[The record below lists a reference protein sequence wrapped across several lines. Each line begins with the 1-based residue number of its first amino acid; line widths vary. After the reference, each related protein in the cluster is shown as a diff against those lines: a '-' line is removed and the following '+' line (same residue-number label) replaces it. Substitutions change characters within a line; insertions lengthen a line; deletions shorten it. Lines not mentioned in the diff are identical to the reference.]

1 MIFAKTPEPPYW
13 AVIFTN
19 QQSDDTAG
27 YAAMA
32 QTMEALVV
40 QQPGFLGEESA
51 RSTDG
56 SGITVSYWQSEADMV
71 AWKAVAAHL
80 IAQRLG
86 KERWY
91 KGYVTRVAQ
100 VTRDYAHGVVP
111 HSP

>member
-1 MIFAKTPEPPYW
+1 MIFAKTPKPPYW

-19 QQSDDTAG
+19 QLSDDTAG

-32 QTMEALVV
+32 DTMEELSVR
-40 QQPGFLGEESA
+40 QPGYLGIESVRNA
-51 RSTDG
+51 DG
-56 SGITVSYWQSEADMV
+56 TGITVSYWQTEADMV
-71 AWKAVAAHL
+71 AWKAVAAHV

-100 VTRDYAHGVVP
+100 VTRDYAFGMA
-111 HSP
+111 SES

>member
-32 QTMEALVV
+32 DTMEELAA
-40 QQPGFLGEESA
+40 QQPGFLGIESV
-51 RSTDG
+51 RGGDG
-56 SGITVSYWQSEADMV
+56 AGITVSYWQSEADMV
-71 AWKAVAAHL
+71 AWKGVTAHV
-80 IAQRLG
+80 IAQRFG

-100 VTRDYAHGVVP
+100 VTRDYAFGAARE
-111 HSP
+111 SE

>member
-19 QQSDDTAG
+19 QHSDDTAG

-32 QTMEALVV
+32 QTMEELVAK
-40 QQPGFLGEESA
+40 QPGFLGAESA
-51 RSTDG
+51 RSADG

-71 AWKAVAAHL
+71 AWKTVAAHL

-86 KERWY
+86 RERWY
-91 KGYVTRVAQ
+91 RGYVTRVAQ
-100 VTRDYAHGVVP
+100 VTRDYAHGVTRE
-111 HSP
+111 SE